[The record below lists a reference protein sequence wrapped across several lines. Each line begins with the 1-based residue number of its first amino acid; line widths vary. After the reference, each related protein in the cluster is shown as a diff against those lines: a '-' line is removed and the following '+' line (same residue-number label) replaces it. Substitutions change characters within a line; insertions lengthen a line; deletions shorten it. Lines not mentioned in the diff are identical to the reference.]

1 MLEFLTDNLRQ
12 ALLNVNMNSVY
23 ELRVRASKPVVVNY
37 GGEYTFLG
45 AKGITPHI
53 GSALIASYSDIETI
67 IYRASE
73 YSVYTVNDRL
83 RRGFL
88 TGAGGERIGLAGSF
102 VYENGNTFTIKEVT
116 SLNIRVPHEVRG
128 CGEVIYRTCFRR
140 ELKSA
145 LILSPPGR
153 GKTTILRDLTRL
165 ISAHRF
171 LNVLINDERNE
182 IAAADRDFSLD
193 TGRVQRRHPLYGQA
207 RRAHGRR
214 ARHAPRSHR
223 DGRTRQRR
231 GAGSRRRLR
240 AQRGGSARLRAFQG
254 YRKHVCVAALCPRP
268 PRTDIRLL
276 YPPVPRGDRPGGGH
290 LRGRPFSG
298 GGMLKFLLCVLA
310 LGGCMAAAYLFTRK
324 YKLRRAFFYDLDLF
338 NERLVNEVSYTR
350 VPAPRLRGKVYVRR
364 RFQKDARRQKRGFRQ
379 GKLLSFLT

>member
-1 MLEFLTDNLRQ
+1 MRAEEGKKMLEFLTDNLRQ

-128 CGEVIYRTCFRR
+128 CGEVIYRTCFRK

-193 TGRVQRRHPLYGQA
+193 TGAFSDVIRYTDKRDALTAAV
-207 RRAHGRR
+207 RAMRPDLIVTDELVSEEELE
-214 ARHAPRSHR
+214 A
-223 DGRTRQRR
+223 
-231 GAGSRRRLR
+231 
-240 AQRGGSARLRAFQG
+240 
-254 YRKHVCVAALCPRP
+254 VAACVR
-268 PRTDIRLL
+268 
-276 YPPVPRGDRPGGGH
+276 
-290 LRGRPFSG
+290 SG
-298 GGMLKFLLCVLA
+298 VEVLA
-310 LGGCMAAAYLFTRK
+310 SAHFRDIESMRASPPFARA
-324 YKLRRAFFYDLDLF
+324 LR
-338 NERLVNEVSYTR
+338 ERIFGY
-350 VPAPRLRGKVYVRR
+350 YI
-364 RFQKDARRQKRGFRQ
+364 
-379 GKLLSFLT
+379 LLSREGIGRVAGIYGADLSPVAVC

>member
-1 MLEFLTDNLRQ
+1 MRAEEGKKMLEFLTDNLRQ

-102 VYENGNTFTIKEVT
+102 VYENGDTFTIKEVT

-128 CGEVIYRTCFRR
+128 CGEVIYRTCFRK

-193 TGRVQRRHPLYGQA
+193 TGAFSDVIRYTDKRDALTAAV
-207 RRAHGRR
+207 RAMRPDLIVTDELVSEEELE
-214 ARHAPRSHR
+214 A
-223 DGRTRQRR
+223 
-231 GAGSRRRLR
+231 
-240 AQRGGSARLRAFQG
+240 
-254 YRKHVCVAALCPRP
+254 VAACVR
-268 PRTDIRLL
+268 
-276 YPPVPRGDRPGGGH
+276 
-290 LRGRPFSG
+290 SG
-298 GGMLKFLLCVLA
+298 VEVLA
-310 LGGCMAAAYLFTRK
+310 SAHFRDIESMCASPPFARA
-324 YKLRRAFFYDLDLF
+324 LR
-338 NERLVNEVSYTR
+338 ERIFGY
-350 VPAPRLRGKVYVRR
+350 YI
-364 RFQKDARRQKRGFRQ
+364 
-379 GKLLSFLT
+379 LLSREGIGRVAGIYGADLSPVAVC

>member
-128 CGEVIYRTCFRR
+128 CGEVIYRTCFRK

-182 IAAADRDFSLD
+182 IAAADRDLSLD
-193 TGRVQRRHPLYGQA
+193 TGASSDV
-207 RRAHGRR
+207 
-214 ARHAPRSHR
+214 
-223 DGRTRQRR
+223 
-231 GAGSRRRLR
+231 
-240 AQRGGSARLRAFQG
+240 
-254 YRKHVCVAALCPRP
+254 
-268 PRTDIRLL
+268 IR
-276 YPPVPRGDRPGGGH
+276 
-290 LRGRPFSG
+290 
-298 GGMLKFLLCVLA
+298 
-310 LGGCMAAAYLFTRK
+310 
-324 YKLRRAFFYDLDLF
+324 
-338 NERLVNEVSYTR
+338 
-350 VPAPRLRGKVYVRR
+350 
-364 RFQKDARRQKRGFRQ
+364 
-379 GKLLSFLT
+379 